1 MRYRDAGVL
10 VGVKEQQGVDMRRF
24 LAILLIIFFLQT
36 SVHAADKIRIG
47 FPDRAAQFIPL
58 PLGEQR
64 GFFREERLQAEFIR
78 IAPTVAIAALVSGEI
93 DYYTS
98 IGSGVAAIIRGLP
111 VKVVACYLPSA
122 PIALIAR
129 PEFKSV
135 RELKGKTIGVNTY
148 GSPIE
153 VIGRLIVKHFG
164 IDPDSEIKFL
174 ATGVIESRFAAMSQG
189 LTAATLGSAPLD
201 FLGKKQ
207 GFVVLANAHELF
219 SYPASGLA
227 ASVKKIKEKP
237 DEVKR
242 VIKAGIKAN
251 RYITQNRGG
260 TIQVIAEWLKID
272 QEIATATYD
281 SLAKAFNNDG
291 SVPEDGL
298 RLVIEEA
305 KRTANVNR
313 DVSINEVEDLS
324 ILKEAQ
330 KELGIK

>member
-1 MRYRDAGVL
+1 MRKIFAALLTIFLLDA
-10 VGVKEQQGVDMRRF
+10 
-24 LAILLIIFFLQT
+24 
-36 SVHAADKIRIG
+36 SVEAADKVRIG
-47 FPDRAAQFIPL
+47 FPDRAAQFVPL

-64 GFFREERLQAEFIR
+64 GFFREEGLQAEFIR

-98 IGSGVAAIIRGLP
+98 IGSGVAATIRGLP
-111 VKVVACYLPSA
+111 VRVVACYLPSA

-164 IDPDSEIKFL
+164 MDPDNEVRFL

-189 LTAATLGSAPLD
+189 LTAATLGSAPID
-201 FLGKKQ
+201 FLGRKQ
-207 GFVVLANAHELF
+207 GFVILASAHELF
-219 SYPASGLA
+219 SYPASGLT

-237 DEVKR
+237 EEVKR

-251 RYITQNRGG
+251 RYIPQNRAG
-260 TIQVIAEWLKID
+260 TIQVIADWLKID
-272 QEIATATYD
+272 QEMATATYD
-281 SLAKAFNNDG
+281 SVSKAFNDDG
-291 SVPEDGL
+291 SIPEDGL

-305 KRTANVNR
+305 KRTAKINR
-313 DVSINEVEDLS
+313 EVPINEVEDLS
-324 ILKEAQ
+324 ILREAQ
-330 KELGIK
+330 RELGIKSR

>member
-1 MRYRDAGVL
+1 MRKIFAAVLTIFLLDA
-10 VGVKEQQGVDMRRF
+10 
-24 LAILLIIFFLQT
+24 
-36 SVHAADKIRIG
+36 SVEAADKVRIG
-47 FPDRAAQFIPL
+47 FPDRAAQFVPL

-64 GFFREERLQAEFIR
+64 GFFREEGLQAEFIR

-98 IGSGVAAIIRGLP
+98 IGSGVAATVRGLP
-111 VKVVACYLPSA
+111 VKVVACYLPRT

-135 RELKGKTIGVNTY
+135 RELRGKTIGVNTY

-164 IDPDSEIKFL
+164 MDPDSEVKFL

-189 LTAATLGSAPLD
+189 ITAATLGSAPID

-207 GFVVLANAHELF
+207 GFVVLASANELF

-227 ASVKKIKEKP
+227 VTVKKIKEKP

-251 RYITQNRGG
+251 RYIPQNRAG
-260 TIQVIAEWLKID
+260 TIQVIADWLKID
-272 QEIATATYD
+272 QEMATATYD
-281 SLAKAFNNDG
+281 SIAKAFNDDG
-291 SVPEDGL
+291 SVPQDGL

-305 KRTANVNR
+305 KRTAKINR
-313 DVSINEVEDLS
+313 EVSINEVEDLS
-324 ILKEAQ
+324 ILREVQ
-330 KELGIK
+330 MEMGIKGR

>member
-1 MRYRDAGVL
+1 MRKIFAVLLTIFLLDA
-10 VGVKEQQGVDMRRF
+10 
-24 LAILLIIFFLQT
+24 
-36 SVHAADKIRIG
+36 SVEAADKVRIG
-47 FPDRAAQFIPL
+47 FPDRAAQFVPL

-64 GFFREERLQAEFIR
+64 GFFREEGLQAEFIR

-98 IGSGVAAIIRGLP
+98 IGSGVAATIRGLP
-111 VKVVACYLPSA
+111 VRVVACYLPSA

-164 IDPDSEIKFL
+164 MDPDNEVRFL

-189 LTAATLGSAPLD
+189 LTAATLGSAPID
-201 FLGKKQ
+201 FLGRKQ
-207 GFVVLANAHELF
+207 GFVILASAHELF
-219 SYPASGLA
+219 SYPASGLTV
-227 ASVKKIKEKP
+227 SVKKIKEKP
-237 DEVKR
+237 EEVKR

-251 RYITQNRGG
+251 RYIPQNRAG
-260 TIQVIAEWLKID
+260 TIQVIADWLKID
-272 QEIATATYD
+272 QEMATATYD
-281 SLAKAFNNDG
+281 SVSKAFNDDG
-291 SVPEDGL
+291 SIPEDGL

-305 KRTANVNR
+305 KRTAKINR
-313 DVSINEVEDLS
+313 EVPINEVEDLS
-324 ILKEAQ
+324 ILREAQ
-330 KELGIK
+330 RELGIKSR

>member
-1 MRYRDAGVL
+1 MRKIFAAVL
-10 VGVKEQQGVDMRRF
+10 TIF
-24 LAILLIIFFLQT
+24 LLAASIE
-36 SVHAADKIRIG
+36 AADKVRIG
-47 FPDRAAQFIPL
+47 FPDRAAQFVPL

-64 GFFREERLQAEFIR
+64 GFFREEGLQAEFIR

-98 IGSGVAAIIRGLP
+98 IGSGVAATIRGLP
-111 VKVVACYLPSA
+111 VRVVACYLPSA

-164 IDPDSEIKFL
+164 MDPDNEVKFL

-189 LTAATLGSAPLD
+189 LTAATLGSAPID

-207 GFVVLANAHELF
+207 GFVILASAHELF
-219 SYPASGLA
+219 SYPASGLT

-237 DEVKR
+237 EEVKR
-242 VIKAGIKAN
+242 VIKAGINAN
-251 RYITQNRGG
+251 RYIPHNRVG
-260 TIQVIAEWLKID
+260 TIQVIADWLKID
-272 QEIATATYD
+272 QEMATATYD
-281 SLAKAFNNDG
+281 SVSKAFNDDG
-291 SVPEDGL
+291 SIPEDGL

-305 KRTANVNR
+305 KRTAKINR
-313 DVSINEVEDLS
+313 EVPINEVEDLS
-324 ILKEAQ
+324 ILREAQ
-330 KELGIK
+330 RELGIKSK

>member
-1 MRYRDAGVL
+1 MRKIFAAL
-10 VGVKEQQGVDMRRF
+10 LTSF
-24 LAILLIIFFLQT
+24 LLAASIE
-36 SVHAADKIRIG
+36 AADKVRIG
-47 FPDRAAQFIPL
+47 FPDRAAQFVPL

-64 GFFREERLQAEFIR
+64 GFFREEGLQAEFIR

-98 IGSGVAAIIRGLP
+98 IGSGVAATIRGLP
-111 VKVVACYLPSA
+111 VRVVACYLPSA

-164 IDPDSEIKFL
+164 MDPDNEVRFL

-189 LTAATLGSAPLD
+189 LTAATLGSAPID
-201 FLGKKQ
+201 FLGRKQ
-207 GFVVLANAHELF
+207 GFVILASAHELF
-219 SYPASGLA
+219 SYPASGLT

-237 DEVKR
+237 EEVKR

-251 RYITQNRGG
+251 RYIPQNRAG
-260 TIQVIAEWLKID
+260 TIQVIADWLKID
-272 QEIATATYD
+272 QEMATATYD
-281 SLAKAFNNDG
+281 SVSKAFNDDG
-291 SVPEDGL
+291 SIPEDGL

-305 KRTANVNR
+305 KRTAKINR
-313 DVSINEVEDLS
+313 EVPINEVEDLS
-324 ILKEAQ
+324 ILREAQ
-330 KELGIK
+330 RELGIKSR

>member
-1 MRYRDAGVL
+1 MKTL
-10 VGVKEQQGVDMRRF
+10 WEIL
-24 LAILLIIFFLQT
+24 LAIFLFPT
-36 SVHAADKIRIG
+36 SVNALDKIRIG

-64 GFFREERLQAEFIR
+64 GFFREEGLQAEFIR
-78 IAPTVAIAALVSGEI
+78 IVPTVAIAAIVSGEI

-98 IGSGVAAIIRGLP
+98 IGSGVAATIRGLP
-111 VKVVACYLPSA
+111 VKALACFVPSA

-135 RELKGKTIGVNTY
+135 RELKGKTIGINTY

-153 VIGRLIVKHFG
+153 VIARLIVKHFG
-164 IDPDSEIKFL
+164 IDPDTEVKFL
-174 ATGVIESRFAAMSQG
+174 TTGVIESRFAAMTQG

-201 FLGKKQ
+201 YLGKKQ

-227 ASVKKIKEKP
+227 GTVKKIKEKP

-251 RYITQNRGG
+251 RYIPQHRSG
-260 TIQVIAEWLKID
+260 TIQVIADWLKID
-272 QEIATATYD
+272 QEMATATYD
-281 SLAKAFNNDG
+281 SVAKAFNDDG
-291 SVPEDGL
+291 SIPEDGL

-305 KRTANVNR
+305 KRTAKVTR
-313 DVSINEVEDLS
+313 EVSTNEVEDLS
-324 ILKEAQ
+324 ILREAQ
-330 KELGIK
+330 KELGIKERQ

>member
-1 MRYRDAGVL
+1 MKTLWG
-10 VGVKEQQGVDMRRF
+10 
-24 LAILLIIFFLQT
+24 ILLAMFFLPT
-36 SVHAADKIRIG
+36 SVDALDKIRIG

-64 GFFREERLQAEFIR
+64 GFFREEGLQGEFIR
-78 IAPTVAIAALVSGEI
+78 IAPTVAVAALVSGEI

-98 IGSGVAAIIRGLP
+98 IGSGVAATVRGLP
-111 VKVVACYLPSA
+111 VRVIACYLPSA

-135 RELKGKTIGVNTY
+135 RELKGKTIGINTY
-148 GSPIE
+148 GSPLE

-164 IDPDSEIKFL
+164 MDPDNEVKFL
-174 ATGVIESRFAAMSQG
+174 VTGMIESRFAAMSQG

-201 FLGKKQ
+201 FIGKKQ
-207 GFVVLANAHELF
+207 GFVVLASAHELF

-227 ASVKKIKEKP
+227 TTLKKIKEKP

-251 RYITQNRGG
+251 RYISQNRAG
-260 TIQVIAEWLKID
+260 TIQVIADWLKID
-272 QEIATATYD
+272 QEMATATYN
-281 SLAKAFNNDG
+281 SVSKAFNDDG
-291 SVPEDGL
+291 SMPEDGL

-305 KRTANVNR
+305 KRTAKVNR
-313 DVSINEVEDLS
+313 EISTNEVEDLS
-324 ILKEAQ
+324 ILREAQ
-330 KELGIK
+330 KELGVKGR

>member
-1 MRYRDAGVL
+1 MRKIFAAL
-10 VGVKEQQGVDMRRF
+10 LTIF
-24 LAILLIIFFLQT
+24 LLAASIE
-36 SVHAADKIRIG
+36 AADKVRIG
-47 FPDRAAQFIPL
+47 FPDRAAQFVPL

-64 GFFREERLQAEFIR
+64 GFFREEGLQAEFIR

-98 IGSGVAAIIRGLP
+98 IGSGVAATIRGLP
-111 VKVVACYLPSA
+111 VRVVACYLRSA

-164 IDPDSEIKFL
+164 MDPDNEVRFL

-189 LTAATLGSAPLD
+189 LTAATLGSAPID
-201 FLGKKQ
+201 FLGRKQ
-207 GFVVLANAHELF
+207 GFVILASAHELF
-219 SYPASGLA
+219 SYPASGLT

-237 DEVKR
+237 EEVKR

-251 RYITQNRGG
+251 RYIPQNRAG
-260 TIQVIAEWLKID
+260 TIQVIADWLKID
-272 QEIATATYD
+272 QEMATATYD
-281 SLAKAFNNDG
+281 SVSKAFNDDG
-291 SVPEDGL
+291 SIPEDGL

-305 KRTANVNR
+305 KRTAKINR
-313 DVSINEVEDLS
+313 EVPINEVEDLS
-324 ILKEAQ
+324 SLREAQ
-330 KELGIK
+330 RELGIKSR